1 MLNTPDAAGV
11 FFVVLGEA
19 EGSMSFGL
27 SLHSCASSVT
37 GLFTFAGF
45 MGGK

>member
-1 MLNTPDAAGV
+1 MLNTPDTAGV
-11 FFVVLGEA
+11 FLLCLGKLRLYIVW
-19 EGSMSFGL
+19 L
-27 SLHSCASSVT
+27 SLRGCAGGMT